1 MKKNVILHKNS
12 MKIEEYIPSTL
23 KIEDTDWFSL
33 LTENQKKLL
42 LTSGGRINYSLGETI
57 VKQGFAASH
66 IVFLERGIIKLNVE
80 NRNKNTTFKIMQG
93 GNFIGLMCSFVN
105 KKLDFS
111 AVSVTDAS
119 VFLLDRNVFEQI
131 IRENGHFAL
140 YIVKLVSELT
150 NAVVHSLIK
159 LTHKNANGAIATMLL
174 DLHSLY
180 NLNSFNLPFSRAE
193 MANTLGYS
201 KESIINTLSEFN
213 RDGILEISGK
223 KIIIKDIEKLISISL
238 NG

>member
-1 MKKNVILHKNS
+1 
-12 MKIEEYIPSTL
+12 MKIEEYIPSMIN
-23 KIEDTDWFSL
+23 IEKTEWFSL
-33 LTENQKKLL
+33 LTESQKELL
-42 LTSGGRINYSLGETI
+42 SSSGGRINYSEGETI

-66 IVFLERGIIKLNVE
+66 IVFLEKGIIKLNVE
-80 NRNKNTTFKIMQG
+80 NRKKSTIFKIMQG

-111 AVSVTDAS
+111 AISVTDAS
-119 VFLLDRNVFEQI
+119 VFLFDRKVFEQI
-131 IRENGHFAL
+131 IIENGDFAL
-140 YIVKLVSELT
+140 YIVKLISELT

-159 LTHKNANGAIATMLL
+159 LTHKNVNGAIATILL
-174 DLHSLY
+174 DLYSLY
-180 NLNSFNLPFSRAE
+180 NLNSFTLPFNRTE
-193 MANTLGYS
+193 MANALGYS

-223 KIIIKDIEKLISISL
+223 KIIIKDLDKLISISL